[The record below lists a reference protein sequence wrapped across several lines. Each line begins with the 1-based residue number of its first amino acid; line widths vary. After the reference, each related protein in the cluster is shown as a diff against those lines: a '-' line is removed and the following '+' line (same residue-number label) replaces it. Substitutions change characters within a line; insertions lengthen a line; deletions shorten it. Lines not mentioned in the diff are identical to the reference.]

1 MSNTGMK
8 IGSNRDIN
16 RDYKKLPGVSKKIVI
31 PAVQHDPPHNLKMLT
46 EKQNGVKTSHNSFDC
61 RDWFNYLSFLIKIND
76 IIIIH
81 SLW

>member
-1 MSNTGMK
+1 MK
-8 IGSNRDIN
+8 ICSNRDID
-16 RDYKKLPGVSKKIVI
+16 RDHKKLTPLDVPKKIVI

>member
-1 MSNTGMK
+1 MK

-16 RDYKKLPGVSKKIVI
+16 RDYKKLPGVSKKVVI
-31 PAVQHDPPHNLKMLT
+31 PAVQHDPPHNLTMLT
-46 EKQNGVKTSHNSFDC
+46 EKQTGVKTSHNSFDC